1 MSRVAFCFVFD
12 RFILRNAKDC
22 GRTCLCRLYD
32 HRLTAPPHPANDPR
46 EVPWNRSALF
56 NSTRTTRMCQ
66 EQLALIHCWTHSML
80 AFILHALLNYHLL
93 PWRPSRIPISCALD
107 VYSRNSI
114 NPILEKLQWTWE
126 GIQKPW
132 VDQNSE
138 AMSYLLKTRKEREPP
153 LQEHA
158 ASEEQA
164 KVGRKLCRLRCCA
177 ASFWKECITIL
188 WWSTT

>member
-93 PWRPSRIPISCALD
+93 PWRPSRIPISCAQCAGC
-107 VYSRNSI
+107 V
-114 NPILEKLQWTWE
+114 LEKLYKSDPGETPVDMRRYSETVSWSELQKQWVTCSRPR
-126 GIQKPW
+126 GRGNQPCR
-132 VDQNSE
+132 N
-138 AMSYLLKTRKEREPP
+138 MPRKNKQR
-153 LQEHA
+153 
-158 ASEEQA
+158 
-164 KVGRKLCRLRCCA
+164 
-177 ASFWKECITIL
+177 
-188 WWSTT
+188 

>member
-93 PWRPSRIPISCALD
+93 PISCALD

-132 VDQNSE
+132 VDQNFRSNE
-138 AMSYLLKTRKEREPP
+138 LPAQDQEGEGTNPAGTCLGRTSKGRTQALPFTLLCSIVLKR
-153 LQEHA
+153 
-158 ASEEQA
+158 
-164 KVGRKLCRLRCCA
+164 
-177 ASFWKECITIL
+177 IY
-188 WWSTT
+188 